1 LDTKELVLINFT
13 HNIQMISKY
22 FFIVKN
28 ESSKDIINMKSIK
41 IRKKLLKKNVEND
54 RKN

>member
-1 LDTKELVLINFT
+1 
-13 HNIQMISKY
+13 MISKY

-41 IRKKLLKKNVEND
+41 IHKKLLKKNVEND